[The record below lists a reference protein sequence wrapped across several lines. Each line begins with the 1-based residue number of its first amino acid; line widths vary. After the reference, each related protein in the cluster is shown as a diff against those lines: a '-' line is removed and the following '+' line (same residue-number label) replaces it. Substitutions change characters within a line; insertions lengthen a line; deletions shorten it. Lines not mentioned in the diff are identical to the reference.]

1 MNNTINQLEQVD
13 QQLGS
18 LNNQDL
24 LMIVNVLINSND
36 PVVFGQI
43 VADIGAMP
51 KSLQEMVI
59 DSIHAKIKA
68 KR

>member
-1 MNNTINQLEQVD
+1 MNSTINQLEQVD

-68 KR
+68 RK